1 VVADVVLPQ
10 MGLEVVEGTIV
21 SFHVAVGATVAEG
34 DPLIEVETDKAI
46 TDVVAPRAGVVVAFL
61 VQEGDTVEVGAP
73 LVQLGDS
80 ADDHAPAAE
89 SAPAEPVAVA
99 VSVGNGATAAA
110 PPAEKGAHRIKAAPV
125 ARRAARQLG
134 VALEDVTG
142 SGPRGRIVLADVER
156 AAGDQPDGDGRL
168 EPMSATRRAI
178 ARRMTASQQ
187 IPQFTLNR
195 EIDATWLLAEKQ
207 RLVAEQP
214 IKLSVNDLLVQ
225 AIAETVVRHT
235 DLAASFVAGENG
247 DHPQLRRRAGADVGL
262 AVATDRG
269 LLVPVIRRAHERT
282 LAELVLERARLVDA
296 ARSGRIDL
304 AELSG
309 ATISLS
315 SLAAFGVDS
324 FNAMLNPGESAIL
337 AVGRA
342 VDRVV
347 SRGRGLAVVA
357 SLALSLTVDH
367 RVIDG
372 ATGARA
378 LAELATLLEGEME
391 WRL

>member
-1 VVADVVLPQ
+1 

-34 DPLIEVETDKAI
+34 DPLVEVETDKAI

-99 VSVGNGATAAA
+99 ASAGNGATAAA

-142 SGPRGRIVLADVER
+142 TGPRGRIVLADVER

-178 ARRMTASQQ
+178 A
-187 IPQFTLNR
+187 
-195 EIDATWLLAEKQ
+195 
-207 RLVAEQP
+207 
-214 IKLSVNDLLVQ
+214 
-225 AIAETVVRHT
+225 
-235 DLAASFVAGENG
+235 
-247 DHPQLRRRAGADVGL
+247 
-262 AVATDRG
+262 
-269 LLVPVIRRAHERT
+269 
-282 LAELVLERARLVDA
+282 
-296 ARSGRIDL
+296 
-304 AELSG
+304 
-309 ATISLS
+309 
-315 SLAAFGVDS
+315 
-324 FNAMLNPGESAIL
+324 
-337 AVGRA
+337 
-342 VDRVV
+342 
-347 SRGRGLAVVA
+347 
-357 SLALSLTVDH
+357 
-367 RVIDG
+367 
-372 ATGARA
+372 
-378 LAELATLLEGEME
+378 
-391 WRL
+391 